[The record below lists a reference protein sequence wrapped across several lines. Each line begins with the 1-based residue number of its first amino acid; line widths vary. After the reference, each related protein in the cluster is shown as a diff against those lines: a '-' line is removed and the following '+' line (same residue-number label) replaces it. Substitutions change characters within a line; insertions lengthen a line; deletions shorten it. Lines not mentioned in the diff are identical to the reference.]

1 MKIVQKYLVK
11 MLLPLV
17 GASLLVGA
25 TNVVAAEGGHK
36 LVIQVSTDDARTQK
50 IALNNAVNLQKIY
63 GMDNVAIEIVA
74 YGPGLGLLT
83 TKSKQA
89 TRVKSLA
96 LQNITF
102 SACGN
107 TMKKVTKKTG
117 KKPQLVEGVGV
128 VKAGVARIMALQ
140 EDGYS
145 YIRP

>member
-1 MKIVQKYLVK
+1 MKNLMSKIL
-11 MLLPLV
+11 MSLV
-17 GASLLVGA
+17 GASLLAG
-25 TNVVAAEGGHK
+25 VASSAVAGDKMHK
-36 LVIQVSTDDARTQK
+36 LVIQVSSGDAKTQM
-50 IALNNAVNLQKIY
+50 IALNNAVNIQKLY
-63 GMDNVAIEIVA
+63 GMDNIKIEIVA

-83 TKSKQA
+83 ANAKNKQA

-107 TMKKVTKKTG
+107 TMKKIEKKTG
-117 KKPQLVEGVGV
+117 HKPKLVEGVGV
-128 VKAGVARIMALQ
+128 VKGGVARIIALQ